1 MVNTDLHSRPEAAA
15 HSGTERPRRA
25 LVGRAGAGP
34 LLTTW
39 LQLGAQTRS
48 PRYALVEPSPS

>member
-1 MVNTDLHSRPEAAA
+1 MVSTDLQSRPQAAA
-15 HSGTERPRRA
+15 HSAVERPRRA

-39 LQLGAQTRS
+39 LQLGVNTRS